1 VKAALTLLS
10 ALLSALLAGA
20 VPPAA
25 AAPWTIDPTHTFV
38 NFELPLFGLSTQR
51 GRFDRR
57 QGSLE
62 FDPAARRG
70 RVEFVVETASV
81 NSGAPALDEALRRL
95 LDSAAHP
102 QARFVADSLAFD
114 GNRVRGADGELTLR
128 GQTRPLALKAL
139 RFDCYFNP
147 LFRRQV
153 CGGDFEATLR
163 RSDWGM
169 DGGSEIGLAD
179 SLRLLVQIEAISP

>member
-1 VKAALTLLS
+1 VKGLLL
-10 ALLSALLAGA
+10 ALLPALFAGLAPA
-20 VPPAA
+20 AA

-38 NFELPLFGLSTQR
+38 NFEAPLFGLSTQR

-57 QGSLE
+57 EGRLE
-62 FDPAARRG
+62 FDRAARRG

-81 NSGAPALDEALRRL
+81 NSGAPAFDEALRRL
-95 LDSAAHP
+95 LDSATHQ
-102 QARFVADSLAFD
+102 QARFVAENLAFD
-114 GNRVRGADGELTLR
+114 GERVSGADGELTLR

-147 LFRRQV
+147 LFLRQV

-163 RSDWGM
+163 RSDWGL
-169 DGGSEIGLAD
+169 DGGSELGLAD

>member
-1 VKAALTLLS
+1 MRGLL
-10 ALLSALLAGA
+10 ALLATLLVGTA
-20 VPPAA
+20 PPAA

-38 NFELPLFGLSTQR
+38 HFEVSMFGLSTQR

-62 FDPAARRG
+62 FDPAARHG

-81 NSGAPALDEALRRL
+81 NSGSPALDEVLRRL

-102 QARFVADSLAFD
+102 QARFVAGSFDFD
-114 GNRVRGADGELTLR
+114 GDRVRSVDGELTLR
-128 GQTRPLALKAL
+128 GLTRPLALKAL

-147 LFRRQV
+147 LFRRKV
-153 CGGDFEATLR
+153 CGGDFESTLR
-163 RSDWGM
+163 RSDWGL
-169 DGGSEIGLAD
+169 DAGGESGLAD
-179 SLRLLVQIEAISP
+179 GVRLLVQIEAVSP

>member
-1 VKAALTLLS
+1 VKTVLAVLSSLLS
-10 ALLSALLAGA
+10 SVFAGL
-20 VPPAA
+20 VSPAA

-38 NFELPLFGLSTQR
+38 NFEVPLFGLSTQR
-51 GRFDRR
+51 GRFDRL
-57 QGSLE
+57 QGSVE
-62 FDPAARRG
+62 FDVAARRG

-81 NSGAPALDEALRRL
+81 NSGAPVFDDALRRL
-95 LDSAAHP
+95 LDTPAHP
-102 QARFVADSLAFD
+102 QARFVAERLTFN
-114 GNRVRGADGELTLR
+114 GERVSGADGELTLR
-128 GQTRPLALKAL
+128 GRTRPLALKAL

-163 RSDWGM
+163 RSDWGLD
-169 DGGSEIGLAD
+169 DGGEIGLAD